1 MTIYATP
8 DRDGSTVRVIRRDGH
23 LDCVDCWIET
33 DGHPYPPEPVTFG
46 PASIP
51 MMLDH
56 LDLHVALGDTVPQA
70 AFDRLRH
77 EHRDDLE
84 KGNR

>member
-8 DRDGSTVRVIRRDGH
+8 DRDGSTIHVIRRSGD
-23 LDCVDCWIET
+23 LECVDCSIET
-33 DGHPYPPEPVTFG
+33 DGYPEPITFG

-51 MMLDH
+51 TMLDH
-56 LDLHVALGDTVPQA
+56 LELHVALGDTVPQS

-77 EHRDDLE
+77 EHRD
-84 KGNR
+84 NREAGRR